1 MGAKKFCTR
10 MIGLLLPLA
19 LCGCGGADSDNDL
32 TLELRSDFLSR
43 EAISGT
49 MDLTADYGQRV
60 YEYTVEFSGTQKDGR
75 MMYLSSSSAGGNTRT
90 NAVISVVEDRSRP
103 P

>member
-1 MGAKKFCTR
+1 

-32 TLELRSDFLSR
+32 TLALRSDFLSR

-60 YEYTVEFSGTQKDGR
+60 Y
-75 MMYLSSSSAGGNTRT
+75 
-90 NAVISVVEDRSRP
+90 
-103 P
+103 